1 MMQERY
7 RDKAAALSPFNRIG
21 DPEDVVAAIAV
32 FLASD
37 AARWVTGQNIGAG
50 GGAF

>member
-1 MMQERY
+1 M
-7 RDKAAALSPFNRIG
+7 SPFNRI
-21 DPEDVVAAIAV
+21 AAPKDIADIIV

-37 AARWVTGQNIGAG
+37 EGRWVTGQNICAG

>member
-1 MMQERY
+1 MMHDRY
-7 RDKAAALSPFNRIG
+7 RDHAAALSPFNRIG
-21 DPEDVVAAIAV
+21 DPADITAVVV

-37 AARWVTGQNIGAG
+37 AARWVTAQNIGVG